1 MSNDFQTGSRSG
13 YRAKRKK
20 TNLIL
25 NSLIVIVLA
34 LIVIVAYSIFSSG
47 DEKASSKNEPK
58 TEEKQTNNKDDETKE
73 NKEKQTEE
81 KQSAKEEED
90 LEVEEKED
98 KSVSEEADN
107 SEAVVTAGDGT
118 SNVVKTIENPTW
130 KPVGTEQTGVHN
142 PVYDDTS
149 VDWQEMLKAISYA
162 TGIDQSTMTV
172 YWLGRDQSTTNGS
185 VGTVYSK
192 ETEEKYRVYIQWID
206 GQGWMPSKVE
216 ELAELQR

>member
-1 MSNDFQTGSRSG
+1 LSNDFHSGSRSG

-34 LIVIVAYSIFSSG
+34 LIVIVAFSIFSSG
-47 DEKASSKNEPK
+47 EEKASSKNEPK
-58 TEEKQTNNKDDETKE
+58 TEEKQTTTKDDNAKE

-81 KQSAKEEED
+81 KQSGNEDEDEDKKEED
-90 LEVEEKED
+90 
-98 KSVSEEADN
+98 STSEEADD
-107 SEAVVTAGDGT
+107 SEAIVTEGDGT
-118 SNVVKTIENPTW
+118 SNVVKTVENPAW
-130 KPVGTEQTGVHN
+130 KPVGTEQTGAHN
-142 PVYDDTS
+142 PVYDSAS

-162 TGIDQSTMTV
+162 TGLEQSTMTV

-192 ETEEKYRVYIQWID
+192 ETQEKYRVYIQWVD
-206 GQGWMPSKVE
+206 GKGWMPTKVE
-216 ELAELQR
+216 ELSELER